1 METICMSGT
10 SKARQTADAH
20 FDHAAEALGLA
31 NPVKAFMKT
40 PFRAIRVTIP
50 LTMDDGI
57 LQLFVGYRI
66 QHNDLHTPNMG
77 GIRYHPTVDENEL
90 GALAENMT
98 WRAALV
104 RVPVGGAMGGV
115 RCVTRPINS
124 GGSRHSVHSPSRG
137 TPQYQLQ

>member
-1 METICMSGT
+1 METICVSGT

-57 LQLFVGYRI
+57 LQLFVGI
-66 QHNDLHTPNMG
+66 AFNTMIFILQLWAVFVT
-77 GIRYHPTVDENEL
+77 IRQLMRTS
-90 GALAENMT
+90 
-98 WRAALV
+98 LV
-104 RVPVGGAMGGV
+104 
-115 RCVTRPINS
+115 
-124 GGSRHSVHSPSRG
+124 
-137 TPQYQLQ
+137 L